1 MNLGGLVRRD
11 RIRHVLDRI
20 GSGDGFAA
28 GLIHGLLAGHSLS
41 RALRSISCAAERSL
55 TPPSRSPNSASAPR

>member
-1 MNLGGLVRRD
+1 M
-11 RIRHVLDRI
+11 